1 METHIIT
8 DSKGNHYL
16 RQLVKKIRIPS
27 LKPGIPDEIIPRYT
41 TRRWDPTT
49 NSPIPRIRTSK
60 KLRLK
65 LKRLLCS
72 AASSNSTAAPAPST
86 SPA

>member
-1 METHIIT
+1 MQSHIIT
-8 DSKGNHYL
+8 DSTGNHYL

-27 LKPGIPDEIIPRYT
+27 LKPGVPDEIIPRYT
-41 TRRWDPTT
+41 TRRWDPATQ
-49 NSPIPRIRTSK
+49 SPIPRIRTSK

-72 AASSNSTAAPAPST
+72 AVSSNSTSAPALST

>member
-1 METHIIT
+1 MIFN
-8 DSKGNHYL
+8 DSKENCY
-16 RQLVKKIRIPS
+16 KFTSK
-27 LKPGIPDEIIPRYT
+27 GI
-41 TRRWDPTT
+41 RRWDPTT

-72 AASSNSTAAPAPST
+72 AASSSSTSAPAPSI